1 MKNLSQLFLAMLL
14 LSLLACNTPK
24 PNQAYNFLNLESI
37 QIKSISSNDTEML
50 TLAVEGSI
58 EENETKI
65 LAILSKAGFTPATKF
80 NEMLD
85 FTGEIDD
92 YKLSMLV
99 IDNDPYEKL
108 KNNHCFVNQKQGV
121 KYTVFDYFNEGTHIR
136 LEQYPVNKVE
146 INDRVIEMRKSMF
159 TGQFTLTNRKFTNL
173 DEFNGEDLEIFKAF
187 QLIYRSIEHE
197 VKLTINEDGTYEESL
212 PKTDNSKIV
221 VKGNWKHSD
230 DFKTITFIPADLS
243 GDKITDSYLVKNEI
257 ETDFTTT
264 ANIIQIN
271 ENELEIITTK
281 YKGVKVNSRFWKSNQ

>member
-14 LSLLACNTPK
+14 LSLLACNTPE

-37 QIKSISSNDTEML
+37 QIKSISSNYPEKL

-92 YKLSMLV
+92 NKLSRLV

-108 KNNHCFVNQKQGV
+108 KNNNCFVNQKQGV
-121 KYTVFDYFNEGTHIR
+121 KYTVFNYFNEGTHIR

-173 DEFNGEDLEIFKAF
+173 DEFNGEDLEGFKAF
-187 QLIYRSIEHE
+187 QILYRSIENE
-197 VKLTINEDGTYEESL
+197 VKLTINEDGTYEESI
-212 PKTDNSKIV
+212 PKADNSKIV

-243 GDKITDSYLVKNEI
+243 GDKITDSYLVKNER

-271 ENELEIITTK
+271 ENELEITTTK